1 MGRRSTLLLSF
12 LLVLGA
18 SATSAAQ
25 PAPQPPPTEAALE
38 AAKDFFR
45 KGNAEM
51 DAGNHERA
59 LEFFQQSRAQV
70 PSIAN
75 TNNAALA
82 LEKLGRLDEA
92 LELYEHL
99 LSAFATR
106 LTSEERTAISNKV
119 AALRGQIGTLEVS
132 ANVDGILVIDGKKRG
147 TVPLA
152 APLRVL
158 PGPHV
163 VRVIKDGYSP
173 AEATVS
179 VVAGQSARV
188 DLKLEALT
196 AVGRLQVTDASGAA
210 GVEVLVD
217 GAPVGQT
224 PWEGSLGPGRHLV
237 ALQGKEVGTAP
248 VAITVLVGQVVK
260 AELKAVRLG
269 PPLSVVFEP
278 ITARVT
284 LDGVEV
290 GSGPWR
296 GRLPAGEHTFE
307 GHEEGYFPATVQVGV
322 ARLTATETLR
332 LDDAHPRWRQAKG
345 GVWRL
350 GAVLAG
356 ASGADLGSKAEKD
369 CGGSCGDPASG
380 GFVAG
385 RLSYHLPNRLFF
397 DAMAGGLQ
405 LERRLERSVNS
416 GQVTYQLQDR
426 LLFQGVMAQLG
437 VGYQLPLGASWS
449 LWGRMGVGFLSLKVS
464 NRLSGS
470 LAVTQEDSAALQVD
484 RAGAAS
490 RGASVVVAPSVGAEV
505 KVTKR
510 LHLGLGLGALL
521 SLLDGPNFD
530 HGEALPSGRCTTTS
544 AASCLKGNDF
554 TTRERAYSR
563 FLLWTP
569 QASLGIDFL
578 CA

>member
-307 GHEEGYFPATVQVGV
+307 GHEEGYFPATV
-322 ARLTATETLR
+322 
-332 LDDAHPRWRQAKG
+332 
-345 GVWRL
+345 
-350 GAVLAG
+350 
-356 ASGADLGSKAEKD
+356 
-369 CGGSCGDPASG
+369 
-380 GFVAG
+380 
-385 RLSYHLPNRLFF
+385 
-397 DAMAGGLQ
+397 
-405 LERRLERSVNS
+405 
-416 GQVTYQLQDR
+416 
-426 LLFQGVMAQLG
+426 
-437 VGYQLPLGASWS
+437 
-449 LWGRMGVGFLSLKVS
+449 
-464 NRLSGS
+464 
-470 LAVTQEDSAALQVD
+470 
-484 RAGAAS
+484 
-490 RGASVVVAPSVGAEV
+490 
-505 KVTKR
+505 
-510 LHLGLGLGALL
+510 
-521 SLLDGPNFD
+521 
-530 HGEALPSGRCTTTS
+530 
-544 AASCLKGNDF
+544 
-554 TTRERAYSR
+554 
-563 FLLWTP
+563 
-569 QASLGIDFL
+569 
-578 CA
+578 

>member
-18 SATSAAQ
+18 SATSGAQ

-38 AAKDFFR
+38 AATDFFR

-132 ANVDGILVIDGKKRG
+132 ASVDGILVIDGKKRG

-237 ALQGKEVGTAP
+237 ALQG
-248 VAITVLVGQVVK
+248 
-260 AELKAVRLG
+260 
-269 PPLSVVFEP
+269 
-278 ITARVT
+278 
-284 LDGVEV
+284 
-290 GSGPWR
+290 
-296 GRLPAGEHTFE
+296 
-307 GHEEGYFPATVQVGV
+307 
-322 ARLTATETLR
+322 
-332 LDDAHPRWRQAKG
+332 
-345 GVWRL
+345 
-350 GAVLAG
+350 
-356 ASGADLGSKAEKD
+356 
-369 CGGSCGDPASG
+369 
-380 GFVAG
+380 
-385 RLSYHLPNRLFF
+385 
-397 DAMAGGLQ
+397 
-405 LERRLERSVNS
+405 
-416 GQVTYQLQDR
+416 
-426 LLFQGVMAQLG
+426 
-437 VGYQLPLGASWS
+437 
-449 LWGRMGVGFLSLKVS
+449 
-464 NRLSGS
+464 
-470 LAVTQEDSAALQVD
+470 
-484 RAGAAS
+484 
-490 RGASVVVAPSVGAEV
+490 
-505 KVTKR
+505 
-510 LHLGLGLGALL
+510 
-521 SLLDGPNFD
+521 
-530 HGEALPSGRCTTTS
+530 
-544 AASCLKGNDF
+544 
-554 TTRERAYSR
+554 
-563 FLLWTP
+563 
-569 QASLGIDFL
+569 
-578 CA
+578 